1 MSTLVIDASV
11 AIKRLVEEPG
21 TPEALALRR
30 HRLTAPDLLV
40 AECAN
45 ILWKQVRRR
54 GLSAQEATLA
64 ARLLERAD
72 IELAPTRW
80 LLEPATRLAVALDRP
95 AYDGLCLALAESAG
109 CDVVTADERLCA
121 KAAGHTLSMRVLRLD
136 SAADALR
143 HGNPS

>member
-11 AIKRLVEEPG
+11 AIKWVVEEAG
-21 TPEALALRR
+21 TREALALRR

-45 ILWKQVRRR
+45 ILWKKVRRR
-54 GLSAQEATLA
+54 ELSAQEATLA

-72 IELAPTRW
+72 IDLAPTRR
-80 LLEPATRLAVALDRP
+80 LLEPATRLAVALDHP
-95 AYDGLCLALAESAG
+95 AYDCLYLVLAEASG

-121 KAAGHTLSMRVLRLD
+121 KVASHALSTRVLRLD